1 MKLNSYLDSIQLLFF
16 KTNTI
21 MRYFIFSIL
30 SLFLISCG
38 DNNEVQKKR
47 MTVTTNSE
55 EARAL
60 FYEAIDTHSGLNWQ
74 KAEDLLKSALAKDP
88 DFITARFLLNSP
100 FVNNVDRKILNDIYN
115 NQLDKVSEM
124 EATYMKGW
132 YLRVNGERKES
143 NETFK
148 ELTSKY
154 SDIPIF
160 WLHSGILKS
169 GGGDIN
175 DAISDLEKCLE
186 VNPNSYGANAYL
198 MAKHMVV
205 GTLGNM
211 LPAEERDLEVA
222 KMHIDRMIEID
233 PSNAYGPT
241 YAGNYERAK
250 GNFEKAI
257 EYYEQVGKI
266 PSEDNLNVYQSNHYL
281 ALTNTFLKK
290 YDLAESYF
298 RRNIEIAEGG
308 YDRQAL
314 FFMPSLHI
322 FANNF
327 DRAIEATDEYLEK
340 LPSLELPYV
349 WENNQ
354 LANTH
359 AERFLAYSH
368 NQQDEES
375 YNEIAFFE
383 KYRMNGIEYN
393 KSSMTGKQY
402 EDNKE
407 WLNYQVIL
415 MNAWH
420 DILFGRYDE
429 ARESLSSAKKFVEGW
444 IEENPDRLYPYFD
457 INVFEGMIQL
467 NEGDFNS
474 SLASFEKTTGK
485 VGNGALGIDRAYFDY
500 FHALALKGVGNS
512 EDANELFYR
521 IANENFFG
529 IGRALTR
536 ELAAAQL

>member
-1 MKLNSYLDSIQLLFF
+1 
-16 KTNTI
+16 

-30 SLFLISCG
+30 TLFLISCG

-88 DFITARFLLNSP
+88 DFITARFLVNSP
-100 FVNNVDRKILNDIYN
+100 FVNNVDRKVLNEIYN
-115 NQLDKVSEM
+115 NNLDKVSEM
-124 EATYMKGW
+124 EALYMKGW

-154 SDIPIF
+154 SDIPVF

-211 LPAEERDLEVA
+211 LPAEQRDLEVA

-257 EYYEQVGKI
+257 EYYDQVGKI

-314 FFMPSLHI
+314 YFMPSLHI

-349 WENNQ
+349 FENNQ

-368 NQQDEES
+368 NQQDEDS
-375 YNEIAFFE
+375 FKEIAFFE

-393 KSSMTGKQY
+393 KSSMTEKQY

-407 WLNYQVIL
+407 WLDYQVIL
-415 MNAWH
+415 MSAWH
-420 DILFGRYDE
+420 DILFGRYDD
-429 ARESLSSAKKFVEGW
+429 ARESLSSAKKYVKNW
-444 IEENPDRLYPYFD
+444 VEENPDRQYPYFD

-474 SLASFEKTTGK
+474 SLASFEKTTEK
-485 VGNGALGIDRAYFDY
+485 VGNGALGMDRAYFDY
-500 FHALALKGVGNS
+500 FHGLALKGVGKND
-512 EDANELFYR
+512 EANELFYR

>member
-1 MKLNSYLDSIQLLFF
+1 
-16 KTNTI
+16 

-30 SLFLISCG
+30 TLFLISCS
-38 DNNEVQKKR
+38 DTSEIQKKR

-55 EARAL
+55 EAKAL
-60 FYEAIDTHSGLNWQ
+60 FYEAIDAHSGLNWD
-74 KAEDLLKSALAKDP
+74 KAENLMKSAVAKDQN
-88 DFITARFLLNSP
+88 FITAKFLLNSP
-100 FVNNVDRKILNDIYN
+100 FVNNTDRKILTDIHN

-124 EATYMKGW
+124 EAIFLRGW
-132 YLRVNGERKES
+132 YLAATGEGVESRKV
-143 NETFK
+143 FK
-148 ELTSKY
+148 ELTTKY
-154 SDIPIF
+154 SDISTF

-169 GGGDIN
+169 GGGGGDIN
-175 DAISDLEKCLE
+175 DAISDLKKCIE
-186 VNPNSYGANAYL
+186 VDPNNYGANAYL

-205 GTLGNM
+205 GTLGRM
-211 LPAEERDLEVA
+211 IPVEERDLEVA

-257 EYYEQVGKI
+257 GYYEQVGKI

-298 RRNIEIAEGG
+298 RKNIEMAEGG

-327 DRAIEATDEYLEK
+327 DRAIEATGEYLEK

-349 WENNQ
+349 GENWQ
-354 LANTH
+354 FSNTH
-359 AERFLAYSH
+359 FDRFLSYSH
-368 NQQDEES
+368 NQQEDES
-375 YNEIAFFE
+375 YNEIDLFA
-383 KYRMNGIEYN
+383 KYRMNIINYN
-393 KSSMTGKQY
+393 KTSMTGSQY
-402 EDNKE
+402 EESKE
-407 WLNYQVIL
+407 RLDYQVIL
-415 MNAWH
+415 LNAWH
-420 DILFGRYDE
+420 DILFGRYDN
-429 ARESLSSAKKFVEGW
+429 AKESLSSARKYVDKWVK
-444 IEENPDRLYPYFD
+444 ENPEAQFPYSD
-457 INVFEGMIQL
+457 INVFEGMIYL

-474 SLASFEKTTGK
+474 SISSFEKNIGK
-485 VGNGALGIDRAYFDY
+485 SGLGPLGMDNVYFDY
-500 FHALALKGVGNS
+500 FHGLALKGSGRND
-512 EDANELFYR
+512 EANELFYR
-521 IANENFFG
+521 IANENFYG